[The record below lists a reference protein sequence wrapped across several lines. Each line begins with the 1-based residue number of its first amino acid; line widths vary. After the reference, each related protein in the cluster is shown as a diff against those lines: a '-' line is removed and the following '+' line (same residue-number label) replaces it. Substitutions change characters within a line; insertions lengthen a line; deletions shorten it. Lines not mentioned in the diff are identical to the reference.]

1 MAERCTT
8 VFVTATDTGAG
19 KTAVTALL
27 LGRLLAAGVPARALK
42 PVASGRPAAG
52 INEDVAALLQA
63 AGKSPAE
70 ADEINLYSFAMP
82 AAPAIAAAA
91 EGRAIDAG
99 ELTAW
104 CRRRCRQARVCLI
117 EGVGGLMVPL
127 TPSFLVRDWLAAM
140 PEAALLL
147 VVPARLGA
155 INHTLLTLAEI
166 SRLGRVPRWLVINDG
181 IGGQQAMATQI
192 AGVLQFHL
200 APETT
205 LFTLP
210 RMDDGGMDDPQVL
223 KFTESWMHDLD

>member
-1 MAERCTT
+1 MADPCTT

-19 KTAVTALL
+19 KTAITALL
-27 LGRLLAAGVPARALK
+27 LHHLLTSGIDAVALK
-42 PVASGRPAAG
+42 PVASGCPKG
-52 INEDVAALLQA
+52 EINEDVAALLEA

-70 ADEINLYSFAMP
+70 ADDINLYSFAMP
-82 AAPAIAAAA
+82 AAPSIAAAA
-91 EGRAIDAG
+91 EGRTIDAG

-104 CRRRCRQARVCLI
+104 CRRRCQTARVCLV

-166 SRLGRVPRWLVINDG
+166 SRLGRTPRWVVINDS
-181 IGGQQAMATQI
+181 IGGQQAMAAQI

-200 APETT
+200 APETSV
-205 LFTLP
+205 FTLP
-210 RMDDGGMDDPQVL
+210 HMDAGDMDDPQLL
-223 KFTESWMHDLD
+223 KFTESWIHDLD